1 MKLKR
6 RSKKPRNIKYVYIRH
21 THPVPDSL
29 AGSAQRQPEPA
40 QKVEVEAAA
49 VAAFRVLGT
58 DIRHHMGAEP
68 PDSFKEGSRSPL

>member
-6 RSKKPRNIKYVYIRH
+6 RPKKPRNIKYVYTRH

-58 DIRHHMGAEP
+58 DIKHTQILMGTRI
-68 PDSFKEGSRSPL
+68 F